1 MYILS
6 ILLSRNKE
14 PKIIVKK
21 TIEEEQTQP
30 LEHDKEYKKKV
41 LRGMHKS
48 NALYM
53 KRFNKINKLS
63 SPVWERF
70 TKKNIMSSKL
80 KFLLNKLRNQPEFRH
95 QQYMPK
101 LHTCDM
107 RRASTGF
114 DPKMVMASSTDF
126 SVKIRHTRNSLQQPF
141 QSL

>member
-6 ILLSRNKE
+6 ILRSRNKE

-63 SPVWERF
+63 SPV
-70 TKKNIMSSKL
+70 
-80 KFLLNKLRNQPEFRH
+80 
-95 QQYMPK
+95 
-101 LHTCDM
+101 
-107 RRASTGF
+107 
-114 DPKMVMASSTDF
+114 
-126 SVKIRHTRNSLQQPF
+126 
-141 QSL
+141 